1 MEKSKMSLA
10 MKMVIALILGIV
22 VGIGAILLRVKLVE
36 GGNPETWNT
45 INNLLFADITA
56 EGNEKAIGLFY
67 IIGQLFVKAMQ
78 VIIIPMVFTSIVIAM
93 IRISDA
99 KKLGRIASKTIG
111 YFLLTTVIAILI
123 ASVCGMLSYNAGL
136 FKSVETGLEAATGKS
151 ASNPL
156 LILIN
161 AVPNNFVSA
170 LSNNGGVLAIVV
182 CAVAVGLGINSNP
195 EKFKQISKLCS
206 EISELVTVILSFI
219 VNKFAPVA
227 IFCLLTRTC
236 AAYGV
241 SYLKPALS
249 YIVLTTV
256 LLLLFLFVFYPLFVS
271 VTTKC
276 NPITFAKKIAKVA
289 LFGFSTSSSAAT
301 LPMNMET
308 AKVELGVSDEIASFV
323 LPLGMTINMDGTA
336 LMQVVATIF
345 IAGVAGYNVSFT
357 QLVLIGLLAVIAS
370 IGTPAAPG
378 AGAVILFTIL
388 SGVGFT
394 NEIALSVYALILAI
408 NRPIEMLV
416 TALNVTGDTACAM
429 AVAKSENGLDEKA
442 FNAKDGEYGEEIA
455 ESSI

>member
-1 MEKSKMSLA
+1 MKNSKMSLA
-10 MKMVIALILGIV
+10 KKMVIALILGIV
-22 VGIGAILLRVKLVE
+22 VGIGAIFLRVNLTE
-36 GGNPETWNT
+36 NGQEATWSV

-67 IIGQLFVKAMQ
+67 IVGQLFVNSMQ

-111 YFLLTTVIAILI
+111 YFLLTTVIAILV
-123 ASVCGMLSYNAGL
+123 ASVCGMIAYNAGL
-136 FKSVETGLEAATGKS
+136 FQAAETNLEAAAGKS
-151 ASNPL
+151 GSNPL
-156 LILIN
+156 LFIVN

-182 CAVAVGLGINSNP
+182 CAVAVGLGINTNK
-195 EKFKQISKLCS
+195 EKFKQITALC
-206 EISELVTVILSFI
+206 EQISELVTIILSWI
-219 VNKFAPVA
+219 VNTFAPVA

-256 LLLLFLFVFYPLFVS
+256 LLFAFLFIFYPLFVS
-271 VTTKC
+271 VTTKLS
-276 NPITFAKKIAKVA
+276 PTVFAKKIAKVA

-301 LPMNMET
+301 LPMNIET
-308 AKVELGVSDEIASFV
+308 AEKELGVSEEIASFV

-336 LMQVVATIF
+336 IMQVIAAMF
-345 IAGVAGYNVSFT
+345 IAASSGYKVTFMSM
-357 QLVLIGLLAVIAS
+357 AVIAVLALIAS
-370 IGTPAAPG
+370 VGTPAAPG

-388 SGVGFT
+388 TGMGYT
-394 NEIALSVYALILAI
+394 NDAALLAYSLILSI

-416 TALNVTGDTACAM
+416 TSLNVVGDASTSVI
-429 AVAKSENGLDEKA
+429 VAKKENMIDNEVYKG
-442 FNAKDGEYGEEIA
+442 
-455 ESSI
+455 